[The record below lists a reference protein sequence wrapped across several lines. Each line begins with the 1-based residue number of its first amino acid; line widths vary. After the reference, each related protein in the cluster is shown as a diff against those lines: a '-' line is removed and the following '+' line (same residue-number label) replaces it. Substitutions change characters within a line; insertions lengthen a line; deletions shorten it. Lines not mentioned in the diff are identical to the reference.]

1 MTDQN
6 RNIGM
11 EILEG
16 LKEVKQHKKGN
27 TKLKTTILSDP
38 SPAQVIRKKLELS
51 QSAFAGLMGVSIRT
65 IQDWEQGRRSPK
77 GPAKSLLRVAEQH
90 PEVFADIH

>member
-1 MTDQN
+1 MTD

-16 LKEVKQHKKGN
+16 IKEIKRHKKDE
-27 TKLKTTILSDP
+27 LQLRATTLSDP
-38 SPAQVIRKKLELS
+38 SPAQIIRKKLELS
-51 QSAFAGLMGVSIRT
+51 QASFAGLMGVSIRT

>member
-1 MTDQN
+1 MTN
-6 RNIGM
+6 RNIGI
-11 EILEG
+11 EILDG
-16 LKEVKQHKKGN
+16 LKEIKKFKKGGIE
-27 TKLKTTILSDP
+27 LKTTTLSDP

-51 QSAFAGLMGVSIRT
+51 QASFAGLMGVSIRT

-90 PEVFADIH
+90 PEVFADIQ

>member
-1 MTDQN
+1 MTD

-11 EILEG
+11 EIIDGIKEIKEHKEG
-16 LKEVKQHKKGN
+16 KVQ
-27 TKLKTTILSDP
+27 LKTTTLADP
-38 SPAQVIRKKLELS
+38 SPAQIIRKKLGLS
-51 QSAFAGLMGVSIRT
+51 QASFADLMGVSIRT

>member
-1 MTDQN
+1 MTD

-11 EILEG
+11 EILDG
-16 LKEVKQHKKGN
+16 IKEIKKHKKG
-27 TKLKTTILSDP
+27 KLQLKVTILSDP
-38 SPAQVIRKKLELS
+38 SPAQIIRKKLELS
-51 QSAFAGLMGVSIRT
+51 QASFADLMGVSIRT

>member
-1 MTDQN
+1 MTD

-16 LKEVKQHKKGN
+16 IKEINKHKKG
-27 TKLKTTILSDP
+27 KVQLKTTTLSDP
-38 SPAQVIRKKLELS
+38 SPAQIIRKKLEIS
-51 QSAFAGLMGVSIRT
+51 QVSFAGLMGVSVRT
-65 IQDWEQGRRSPK
+65 VQDWEQGRRSPK

-90 PEVFADIH
+90 PEVFSDIH

>member
-1 MTDQN
+1 MTE

-16 LKEVKQHKKGN
+16 IKEIKKHKEGDVQLKV
-27 TKLKTTILSDP
+27 TTLTDP

-51 QSAFAGLMGVSIRT
+51 QSAFAGLMGGSIRT

-90 PEVFADIH
+90 SEVFADIR

>member
-1 MTDQN
+1 MTD

-16 LKEVKQHKKGN
+16 IKEIKKHKKGE
-27 TKLKTTILSDP
+27 LQLRTTTLSDP
-38 SPAQVIRKKLELS
+38 SPAQIIRKKLELS
-51 QSAFAGLMGVSIRT
+51 QASFAGLMGVSIRT
-65 IQDWEQGRRSPK
+65 IQDWEQGRRLPK

>member
-1 MTDQN
+1 MTK

-16 LKEVKQHKKGN
+16 IKEINKFKKGKA
-27 TKLKTTILSDP
+27 KLKTTTLSDP

-51 QSAFAGLMGVSIRT
+51 QAAFAGLMGVSIRT

-90 PEVFADIH
+90 PEVFADIQ

>member
-1 MTDQN
+1 MTD

-11 EILEG
+11 EILDG
-16 LKEVKQHKKGN
+16 IKEIKKHKKG
-27 TKLKTTILSDP
+27 KVQLKTATLSEP
-38 SPAQVIRKKLELS
+38 SPTQVIRKKLALS
-51 QSAFAGLMGVSIRT
+51 QASFAALMGVSIRT

-90 PEVFADIH
+90 PEVFADII

>member
-1 MTDQN
+1 MTD

-16 LKEVKQHKKGN
+16 IKGIKKHQKGELQLKV
-27 TKLKTTILSDP
+27 TTLADP
-38 SPAQVIRKKLELS
+38 SPAQVIRRKLELS
-51 QSAFAGLMGVSIRT
+51 QAAFAGLMGVSIRT

-90 PEVFADIH
+90 PEVFADIR

>member
-1 MTDQN
+1 MTD

-11 EILEG
+11 EILDGIKEIKKHKEG
-16 LKEVKQHKKGN
+16 KIKLN
-27 TKLKTTILSDP
+27 TTTLADP
-38 SPAQVIRKKLELS
+38 SPSQVIRKKLDLS
-51 QSAFAGLMGVSIRT
+51 QASFAGLMGVSIRT

-90 PEVFADIH
+90 PEVFADIR